1 MTGLS
6 GTRAYGPQGEYLYYS
21 IGRANTNSPFTYLL
35 QQNNTKLP
43 GIEAAAG
50 ITAWG
55 PGNRNYNMSSSY
67 DFNVTLS
74 SPIANTITPIGSVGG
89 FGGTGTFNATTQLY
103 TIYPT
108 ILYVFP
114 GNLIFGQSSG
124 LQTIPGTS
132 AGIFG
137 TPDPFTLWAINL
149 NETRGPLGQVLF
161 QKQYPAPSGNK
172 TVQVGPAEGASNVFT
187 IYYRET
193 LEWSGFDMLTGNQ
206 IWGPLPPQNVWNYY
220 SGTTGLTNPIGIGYG
235 HLYTAGYSGTLYAIN
250 LKTGNI
256 DFTYGNSL
264 TDPKNSTLNSR
275 NSLR

>member
-1 MTGLS
+1 MVNSTTAKHLINTEPQAATYGTLEPYQQVLQYLTPAQQHLASLKVHFQEATSLSLNNQAQPATLTASASAQCAIDVFNGQNAFNLTGLS

-55 PGNRNYNMSSSY
+55 PGKRNYNMSSSY
-67 DFNVTLS
+67 DCNVTLS

-137 TPDPFTLWAINL
+137 TPDPFT
-149 NETRGPLGQVLF
+149 
-161 QKQYPAPSGNK
+161 SMGN
-172 TVQVGPAEGASNVFT
+172 
-187 IYYRET
+187 
-193 LEWSGFDMLTGNQ
+193 
-206 IWGPLPPQNVWNYY
+206 
-220 SGTTGLTNPIGIGYG
+220 
-235 HLYTAGYSGTLYAIN
+235 
-250 LKTGNI
+250 
-256 DFTYGNSL
+256 
-264 TDPKNSTLNSR
+264 
-275 NSLR
+275 